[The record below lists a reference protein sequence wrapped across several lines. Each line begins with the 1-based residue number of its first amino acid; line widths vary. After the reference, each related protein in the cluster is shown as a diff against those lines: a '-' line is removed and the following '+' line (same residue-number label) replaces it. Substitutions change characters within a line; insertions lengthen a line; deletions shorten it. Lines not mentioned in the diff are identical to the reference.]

1 MKRRDAVALSLSKGL
16 LILFVGLL
24 APASARADTVHEMFD
39 RGNDAYW
46 KGDYRLAVDVYYEI
60 MRLGVEDTDLWYNA
74 ATAYARMSEYG
85 RAAFFYEKVLRA
97 RPRDTAAQHNLGIVR
112 STVAQELSKARAG
125 VDVNP
130 KETVWEGILSWFTPN
145 ELALVFLLF
154 YYAFFVA
161 LAVRHFL
168 KRPVGRVTASLFLA
182 IFLVLWLASGA
193 MLFGKYRVH
202 FLSHDGVVLD
212 QGIVMVHEGPNG
224 QSPRVFDV
232 IEAQRVEILETQGD
246 WIRIRDDK
254 DRDGWLFTDQIGQ
267 L

>member
-1 MKRRDAVALSLSKGL
+1 MKR
-16 LILFVGLL
+16 FVPVFALL
-24 APASARADTVHEMFD
+24 ALLVPASAHAETVHEMFEQ
-39 RGNDAYW
+39 GNDLYW
-46 KGDYRLAVDVYYEI
+46 KGEYREAVDVYYEI

-97 RPRDTAAQHNLGIVR
+97 RPRDTAAQHNLGYVR
-112 STVAQELSKARAG
+112 STVARELSKTRAG

-145 ELALVFLLF
+145 ELALVFLIF
-154 YYAFFVA
+154 YFAFFIA
-161 LAVRHFL
+161 LAVRHLL
-168 KRPVGRVTASLFLA
+168 KQPVGRVTASLFLA
-182 IFLVLWLASGA
+182 IFLALWLTSGA

-202 FLSHDGVVLD
+202 FLFHDGVVLD
-212 QGIVMVHEGPNG
+212 SGIVMVHEGPNG

-232 IEAQRVEILETQGD
+232 IEAQRVEIVETQGG

-254 DRDGWLFTDQIGQ
+254 ERDGWLSTAQLGQ